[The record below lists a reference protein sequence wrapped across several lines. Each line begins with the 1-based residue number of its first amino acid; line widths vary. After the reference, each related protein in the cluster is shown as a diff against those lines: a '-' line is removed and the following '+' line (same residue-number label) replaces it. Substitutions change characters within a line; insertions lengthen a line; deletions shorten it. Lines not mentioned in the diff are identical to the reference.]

1 MPCTDEAF
9 RCRLSAFSSPLH
21 QIRIRMYV
29 CPKCNAFVDQ
39 PQTRWWS
46 GWRYCES
53 GHVLY
58 VLGLGPSLEQSFR
71 KSWLKALA
79 RSLGFFCLVVLTF
92 AMAPEAPPA
101 RLRGAIAPSMGFW
114 VAVFYLFVG
123 VILLRKARSWTVR
136 AGAVQKLVTHARGRA
151 YGFLAAVLC
160 QLGIVIALLLAR

>member
-1 MPCTDEAF
+1 
-9 RCRLSAFSSPLH
+9 
-21 QIRIRMYV
+21 MYV
-29 CPKCNAFVDQ
+29 CPKCDAFVDQ

-46 GWRYCES
+46 RRRYCQS

-58 VLGLGPSLEQSFR
+58 VRGLGPSVEQSFR

-79 RSLGFFCLVVLTF
+79 RSLAVFCLVVLTF
-92 AMAPEAPPA
+92 GMAPEAPPS

-114 VAVFYLFVG
+114 VAVFYLFAG
-123 VILLRKARSWTVR
+123 LILLRRANSWAGR
-136 AGAVQKLVTHARGRA
+136 AGAVQRLVTHARGRA